1 MHTIAVHN
9 PVVPRFQSKRDTS
22 NPAHCA
28 TIPNGIVLRHFAGTQ
43 WDSHRQH
50 TAHNRQAIKVLAIQR
65 LQTQVELRVDKN
77 CCNGSIRSVRTS
89 RCGKT
94 IRGGSGAHALKEP
107 RHEFRRA
114 ESATR
119 YMYCKEVAGGPQ
131 LRIRAARQSR
141 GVATACCYFFRA
153 VFSSDPSASS
163 SAAAFSIATQNAE
176 AACAQLCAALKAA
189 AHKAA
194 QLPL

>member
-28 TIPNGIVLRHFAGTQ
+28 TIPNRIVLRHFAGTQ

-50 TAHNRQAIKVLAIQR
+50 TAHNRQAIKVKLHSTIANLPAIQR
-65 LQTQVELRVDKN
+65 LQTQVELRVDKQ

-114 ESATR
+114 ESATM

-131 LRIRAARQSR
+131 LRIRAARQR
-141 GVATACCYFFRA
+141 QRCCYR
-153 VFSSDPSASS
+153 V
-163 SAAAFSIATQNAE
+163 
-176 AACAQLCAALKAA
+176 
-189 AHKAA
+189 
-194 QLPL
+194 LPLF